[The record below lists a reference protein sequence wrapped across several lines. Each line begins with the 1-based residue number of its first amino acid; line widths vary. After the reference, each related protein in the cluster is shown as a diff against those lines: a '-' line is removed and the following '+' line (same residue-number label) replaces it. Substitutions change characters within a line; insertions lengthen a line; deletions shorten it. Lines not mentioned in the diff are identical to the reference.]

1 MKNLENYKIESKRVL
16 FRADFNVPLVDG
28 KITDTSRIIAI
39 QSSIKKLISNKNK
52 IFLVAHFGRP
62 KGEIINKYSL
72 SFILPSLKEIFNVD
86 KIYFLK
92 NLDEESIIT
101 ITEDMQ
107 RGDLCLVEN
116 IRFLK
121 EEEKI
126 DLHFAKRI
134 SNLFDVYVNDAFS
147 ASHRN
152 HTSITGFAKFLP
164 AVAGD
169 HLITEIDNINFFL
182 ENSKKPNMAIVGGS
196 KISTKIQL
204 LNNLIEQF
212 STIAIGG
219 AMANTFLLANKKN
232 VGNSLIEENLN
243 EEAINVQLKAK
254 KLNCKLILPVDA
266 VCGKNIQDTNPV
278 YRKIDEISS
287 DDMILDI
294 GEITTKLINEEIIN
308 SKMVLWN
315 GPVGAFEYKPYDKAT
330 NVIAKIIKF
339 NAKKLNIDT
348 LAGGGDTISAIKNA
362 KAEDGFD
369 YISNAGG
376 AFLEWLEGNESPGV
390 IALKENNFS

>member
-92 NLDEESIIT
+92 NLDEESIKT

-107 RGDLCLVEN
+107 GGDLCLLEN

-164 AVAGD
+164 AVAGN

-204 LNNLIEQF
+204 LNNLIKQF

-243 EEAINVQLKAK
+243 EEAIKVQLKAK
-254 KLNCKLILPVDA
+254 KLNCKLILPVDV

-294 GEITTKLINEEIIN
+294 GKITTKLINEEIIN

-315 GPVGAFEYKPYDKAT
+315 GPVGAFEYKPFDKAT
-330 NVIAKIIKF
+330 NIIAKIIKF

-348 LAGGGDTISAIKNA
+348 LAGGGDTISAIKNV